1 MPHRPTPDAV
11 SRAERLALGT
21 ILGLALVTAAGVA
34 FGLLLTL
41 VHLRWQPLRE
51 LDIAIADGLND
62 LVAGNEVL
70 VRALT
75 AVTDLGGTAMLL
87 WLVTVGAA
95 WLLIRRQ
102 PRLAAYAVV
111 TALGALVLNGAV
123 KALVGRLRPVVDFPV
138 AETPGMSFP
147 SGHAMGSLVS
157 YGVLLLIFLP
167 VVPRSARWLFAT
179 LVGVVVVVVG
189 FSRMALGVHY
199 LSDVIAGWLLG
210 LLWLGIT
217 AVAFRRWGH
226 APGVDVTSLSSGLA
240 PEAESELRPVPRRH
254 PSTLPHPWRGTA
266 ELITAWVLLLGL
278 LYGAGLLV
286 SADRAGPVPLDW
298 DLAVVTWLADHR
310 TVLLDTLNSYASLIG
325 STRGV
330 VTAAFIIGPLAL
342 AITRSWR
349 PVLFLTVVLV
359 GEVTLFLA
367 TTAIISR
374 SRPDVP
380 QLNPNLPPTS
390 SFPSGHVAAACALYV
405 ATAVL
410 VVAGTRRWW
419 RWLVVA
425 ATVVLVA
432 AVAFARLYAGV
443 HYPTDVTAGALL
455 ALAWIGVCWWVIR
468 PRASRTDHPAVP
480 SSAED

>member
-1 MPHRPTPDAV
+1 M

-21 ILGLALVTAAGVA
+21 ILGLVLVTAAGVG

-41 VHLRWQPLRE
+41 VHLRWQPLHE
-51 LDIAIADGLND
+51 LDVMIADELND
-62 LVAGNEVL
+62 FVAGNDIL

-75 AVTDLGGTAMLL
+75 AVTDLGGDSDAAVGGDRRCG
-87 WLVTVGAA
+87 LVADPPPAAACRLRRGHRVRRARAQRCGQGA
-95 WLLIRRQ
+95 RRQ
-102 PRLAAYAVV
+102 ASP
-111 TALGALVLNGAV
+111 
-123 KALVGRLRPVVDFPV
+123 PVVDFPV
-138 AETPGMSFP
+138 AATTGMSFP
-147 SGHAMGSLVS
+147 SGHSMGSLVS

-167 VVPRSARWLFAT
+167 VVPRSARWMFAT
-179 LVGVVVVVVG
+179 VVGVVVVAVG
-189 FSRMALGVHY
+189 FSRMALGVHF

-226 APGVDVTSLSSGLA
+226 APGVEVGPLSSGLA
-240 PEAESELRPVPRRH
+240 PEAESELRPAPRRH
-254 PSTLPHPWRGTA
+254 PPTLPHPWRGSA
-266 ELITAWVLLLGL
+266 ELVTAWVLLLGL

-286 SADRAGPVPLDW
+286 SADRAGPVPLAW
-298 DLAVVTWLADHR
+298 DHVVVTWLADHR
-310 TVLLDTLNSYASLIG
+310 TALLDTVNSYVGRIG

-330 VTAAFIIGPLAL
+330 VAAAFVIGPLAL

-367 TTAIISR
+367 TTAIIDR

-390 SFPSGHVAAACALYV
+390 SFPSGHVAAACALYA

-410 VVAGTRRWW
+410 VVTATRSWW

-425 ATVVLVA
+425 VTVVLVA

-443 HYPTDVTAGALL
+443 HYPTDVAAGALL
-455 ALAWIGVCWWVIR
+455 ALIWIAVCWWVIR
-468 PRASRTDHPAVP
+468 PRASRTGHPAAQP
-480 SSAED
+480 STQD